1 MSNGFVVWFTGVSGS
16 GKSTLAGLLS
26 AEVRARGIHVE
37 VLDGDEVRTHLSKG
51 LGFSKEDRDTN
62 VRRIGYVA
70 KLLARAG
77 ACAMTAAI
85 SPYRAVRDEQRAQ
98 IGRFVEVYCRCDLAT
113 LAGRD
118 PKGLYK
124 RALAGEIENFTGI
137 GDPYEA
143 PERPEVVVDTATE
156 TKDESLRKIVAKLE
170 EMGLL

>member
-1 MSNGFVVWFTGVSGS
+1 
-16 GKSTLAGLLS
+16 
-26 AEVRARGIHVE
+26 
-37 VLDGDEVRTHLSKG
+37 
-51 LGFSKEDRDTN
+51 
-62 VRRIGYVA
+62 
-70 KLLARAG
+70 
-77 ACAMTAAI
+77 MTAAI

-113 LAGRD
+113 LARRD

-124 RALAGEIENFTGI
+124 RALAGEIENFTGM

-143 PERPEVVVDTATE
+143 PEHPEVVVDTATE